1 MTVVELV
8 VVLVLTGILA
18 AFVIPRFVG
27 TGTYST
33 RAAQDRLIAT
43 ARYAQ
48 QLAMNKGPGN
58 TVQLVLSS
66 PHFRIDVNGTPVVLP
81 MGSIQGTLSGVTTN
95 DLTVTYTPLGGTSPA
110 TITVMGTEGSRRI
123 CIEATGYAHA
133 C

>member
-27 TGTYST
+27 TGSFAE
-33 RAAQDRLIAT
+33 RAAQDRLIAA

-48 QLAMNKGPGN
+48 QVAMNKGPGS
-58 TVQLVLSS
+58 TVQLVLNS
-66 PHFRIDVNGTPVVLP
+66 PHFRIDVDGAALALP
-81 MGSIQGTLSGVTTN
+81 MGGTQGTLSGVTTN
-95 DLTVTYTPLGGTSPA
+95 NVTVTYTPLGGTSAA
-110 TITVMGTEGSRRI
+110 TITISGTEGSRRV
-123 CIEATGYAHA
+123 CIEATGYAHG